1 MYPSQGIFVPPR
13 VATLVVAANNSTD
26 RGKAQADYVCDGVN
40 DQVEIQAAINA
51 IAAVSGGT
59 VRLLS
64 GIYNIGATITLTWN
78 VMLEGEFRSGVLLRA
93 SAAGLDCITG
103 SGFISR
109 ILIED
114 SVFTF
119 ARGIVATGTTQIWD
133 CGLGGT
139 ISIYATSAIGIFD
152 STPLAAVELRFPAN
166 TLIGNDVFD
175 LRLINSQRNVILC
188 NRIGTLSLDA
198 TSNWNYL
205 CGNRININPTIAGA
219 YNYIVANLFFS
230 DIAGRTGL
238 DVSGDYNKIVANI
251 FDAETGLN
259 ISAGTKNEVSNNTFI
274 GNYIVYPLFDSGT
287 LTHID
292 DNNRGISIDQIK
304 MFRRVKNTS
313 GAQRAVGDVVSLKAV
328 AAGNEVTAPAAI
340 GERQVYGMVAETIA
354 NNAWGLVQV
363 KGKTT
368 VLKSTNAGG
377 GNIAIGDFLITE
389 AGVRARKAAANTDP
403 IFARALEACAAADCV
418 IDAYIMSP
426 WD

>member
-1 MYPSQGIFVPPR
+1 MYPSQGVFVPPR
-13 VATLVVAANNSTD
+13 TATLVVAANDSTD
-26 RGKAQADYVCDGVN
+26 RGKAQADYVCDGAN
-40 DQVEIQAAINA
+40 DQIEIQAAINA

-78 VMLEGEFRSGVLLRA
+78 VMLEGGFRSTVRLHA

-103 SGFISR
+103 SGVISG
-109 ILIED
+109 ICIED
-114 SVFTF
+114 DVFTF
-119 ARGIVATGTTQIWD
+119 ARGFVVTGSSTVRD
-133 CGLGGT
+133 CSLWGT
-139 ISIYATSAIGIFD
+139 ISIYSTAAVSILD
-152 STPLAAVELRFPAN
+152 SDLYAVELRGSNN
-166 TLIGNDVFD
+166 TLIGNIVAG
-175 LRLINSQRNVILC
+175 LSLIASQRNVIVS
-188 NRIGTLSLDA
+188 NQIGALSLDA

-205 CGNRININPTIAGA
+205 CGNHISFNPTIAGD

-230 DIAGRTGL
+230 DIVGRTGL
-238 DVSGDYNKIVANI
+238 DVSGSYNKIVANI

-292 DNNRGISIDQIK
+292 DNNRGITIDQIK

-313 GAQRAVGDVVSLKAV
+313 GAQRVAGDVVSLKAV

-340 GERQVYGMVAETIA
+340 GERQVYGMVAETINA
-354 NNAWGLVQV
+354 NAWGLVQV
-363 KGKTT
+363 KGKTI
-368 VLKSTNAGG
+368 VLKSTNVGG

-389 AGVRARKAAANTDP
+389 NGVRARKAAANTDP